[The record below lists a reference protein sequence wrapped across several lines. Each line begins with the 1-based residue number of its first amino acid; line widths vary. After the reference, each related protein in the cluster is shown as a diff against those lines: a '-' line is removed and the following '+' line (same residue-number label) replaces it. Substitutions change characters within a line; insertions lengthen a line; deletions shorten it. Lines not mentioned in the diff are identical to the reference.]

1 MAYIGQRPANLGQ
14 QTSEDT
20 FTATAGQTVFTL
32 TADVGRKSDIIIS
45 INGVVQAG
53 TAYGVSGTGGR
64 TLTFTSGVTLNNIV
78 RILHIGYKPATITVA
93 NSGVTTAKIADN
105 AVTGAKIAM
114 GSDAAG
120 DILYYNGT
128 DYIRLAKGTASQH
141 LAINSGATAPE
152 WVTAVGGGPSLGT
165 LSVIRTNAKTISENI
180 TFAGTENG
188 MSAGPITIA
197 DSYTVT
203 VANGSTWTIV

>member
-1 MAYIGQRPANLGQ
+1 MAYIGKSPANLGQ
-14 QTSEDT
+14 STSEDT

-64 TLTFTSGVTLNNIV
+64 TLTFTAGVTLNDVV
-78 RILHIGYKPATITVA
+78 RILHIGYKPATITV
-93 NSGVTTAKIADN
+93 ADN

>member
-1 MAYIGQRPANLGQ
+1 MAYIGRGLEYGEFIKQSITTGNG
-14 QTSEDT
+14 S
-20 FTATAGQTVFTL
+20 L
-32 TADVGRKSDIIIS
+32 TAFALDF
-45 INGVVQAG
+45 A
-53 TAYGVSGTGGR
+53 
-64 TLTFTSGVTLNNIV
+64 
-78 RILHIGYKPATITVA
+78 
-93 NSGVTTAKIADN
+93 
-105 AVTGAKIAM
+105 
-114 GSDAAG
+114 
-120 DILYYNGT
+120 
-128 DYIRLAKGTASQH
+128 ASQH

>member
-1 MAYIGQRPANLGQ
+1 MAYIGKEPANLGQ
-14 QTSEDT
+14 ATSEDT

-32 TADVGRKSDIIIS
+32 TADVGKKSDIIIS

-64 TLTFTSGVTLNNIV
+64 TLTFTAGVTLNDGV

-93 NSGVTTAKIADN
+93 NNGVTTAKIADN

>member
-1 MAYIGQRPANLGQ
+1 MAYIGQEPALVGQ
-14 QTSEDT
+14 VTTEDT
-20 FTATAGQTVFTL
+20 FTATASQTVFTL
-32 TADVGRKSDIIIS
+32 TADVGLKTDIVVS

-64 TLTFTSGVTLNNIV
+64 TLTFTAGVTLNDVV
-78 RILHIGYKPATITVA
+78 RILHIGYKPATMTV
-93 NSGVTTAKIADN
+93 ADN

>member
-1 MAYIGQRPANLGQ
+1 MAYIGKSPTETGQ
-14 QTSEDT
+14 LTSEDT

-64 TLTFTSGVTLNNIV
+64 TLTFTAGVTLNDVV
-78 RILHIGYKPATITVA
+78 RILHIGYKPATITV
-93 NSGVTTAKIADN
+93 ADN

>member
-1 MAYIGQRPANLGQ
+1 MAYIGKSPANLGQ
-14 QTSEDT
+14 STSEDT
-20 FTATAGQTVFTL
+20 FTATAAQTVFTL

-64 TLTFTSGVTLNNIV
+64 TLTFTAGVTLNDVV
-78 RILHIGYKPATITVA
+78 RILHIGYKPATITV
-93 NSGVTTAKIADN
+93 ADN

>member
-1 MAYIGQRPANLGQ
+1 MAYIGKEPANLGQ
-14 QTSEDT
+14 ATSEDT
-20 FTATAGQTVFTL
+20 FTATASQTVFTL
-32 TADVGRKSDIIIS
+32 TADVGLKTDIVVS

-64 TLTFTSGVTLNNIV
+64 TLTFTAGVTLIDVV
-78 RILHIGYKPATITVA
+78 RILHIGYKPATMTVA

>member
-1 MAYIGQRPANLGQ
+1 MAYIGNSPAETGQ
-14 QTSEDT
+14 ITSEDT

-64 TLTFTSGVTLNNIV
+64 TLTFTAGVTLNDVV
-78 RILHIGYKPATITVA
+78 RILHIGYKPATITV
-93 NSGVTTAKIADN
+93 ADN

-180 TFAGTENG
+180 TFAGTENYKAHG
-188 MSAGPITIA
+188 DPKWKEIEDDNPI
-197 DSYTVT
+197 
-203 VANGSTWTIV
+203 G

>member
-1 MAYIGQRPANLGQ
+1 MAYIGQEPANLGQ
-14 QTSEDT
+14 STSEDT

-32 TADVGRKSDIIIS
+32 TADVGLKTDIVVS

-64 TLTFTSGVTLNNIV
+64 TLTFTAGVTLNDVV
-78 RILHIGYKPATITVA
+78 RILHIGYKPATITV
-93 NSGVTTAKIADN
+93 ADN

>member
-1 MAYIGQRPANLGQ
+1 
-14 QTSEDT
+14 
-20 FTATAGQTVFTL
+20 
-32 TADVGRKSDIIIS
+32 
-45 INGVVQAG
+45 
-53 TAYGVSGTGGR
+53 
-64 TLTFTSGVTLNNIV
+64 
-78 RILHIGYKPATITVA
+78 
-93 NSGVTTAKIADN
+93 
-105 AVTGAKIAM
+105 M

>member
-1 MAYIGQRPANLGQ
+1 MAYIGQEPALVGQ
-14 QTSEDT
+14 VTTEDT
-20 FTATAGQTVFTL
+20 FTATASQTVFTL
-32 TADVGRKSDIIIS
+32 TADVGLKTDIVVS

-64 TLTFTSGVTLNNIV
+64 TLTFTAGVTLNDVV
-78 RILHIGYKPATITVA
+78 RILHIGYKPATITV
-93 NSGVTTAKIADN
+93 ADN

>member
-1 MAYIGQRPANLGQ
+1 MAYIGKSPANLGQ
-14 QTSEDT
+14 STSEDT

-64 TLTFTSGVTLNNIV
+64 TLTFTAGVTLNDVV
-78 RILHIGYKPATITVA
+78 RILHIGYKPATMTVA

-105 AVTGAKIAM
+105 AVTGTKIAM

>member
-1 MAYIGQRPANLGQ
+1 MAYIGQEPALVGQ
-14 QTSEDT
+14 VTTEDT
-20 FTATAGQTVFTL
+20 FTATASQTVFTL
-32 TADVGRKSDIIIS
+32 TADVGLKTDIVVS

-64 TLTFTSGVTLNNIV
+64 TLTFTAGVTLNDVV

-165 LSVIRTNAKTISENI
+165 LSVIELMQKQFQKI
-180 TFAGTENG
+180 
-188 MSAGPITIA
+188 
-197 DSYTVT
+197 
-203 VANGSTWTIV
+203 

>member
-1 MAYIGQRPANLGQ
+1 MALTQIKGSNI
-14 QTSEDT
+14 ED
-20 FTATAGQTVFTL
+20 GTVVA
-32 TADVGRKSDIIIS
+32 ADV
-45 INGVVQAG
+45 
-53 TAYGVSGTGGR
+53 
-64 TLTFTSGVTLNNIV
+64 
-78 RILHIGYKPATITVA
+78 
-93 NSGVTTAKIADN
+93 ADN

>member
-1 MAYIGQRPANLGQ
+1 MAYIGQEPALVGQ
-14 QTSEDT
+14 VTTEDT
-20 FTATAGQTVFTL
+20 FTATASQTVFTL
-32 TADVGRKSDIIIS
+32 TADVGLKTDIVVS

-64 TLTFTSGVTLNNIV
+64 TLTFTAGVTLNDVV

>member
-1 MAYIGQRPANLGQ
+1 MAYIGKSPNEIGQ
-14 QTSEDT
+14 ITSEDT

-32 TADVGRKSDIIIS
+32 TADVGLKTDIVVS

-64 TLTFTSGVTLNNIV
+64 TLTFTAGVTLNDVV
-78 RILHIGYKPATITVA
+78 RILHIGYKPATITV
-93 NSGVTTAKIADN
+93 ADN

>member
-1 MAYIGQRPANLGQ
+1 M
-14 QTSEDT
+14 
-20 FTATAGQTVFTL
+20 
-32 TADVGRKSDIIIS
+32 
-45 INGVVQAG
+45 
-53 TAYGVSGTGGR
+53 
-64 TLTFTSGVTLNNIV
+64 TLNDVV
-78 RILHIGYKPATITVA
+78 RILHIGYKPATITV
-93 NSGVTTAKIADN
+93 ADN